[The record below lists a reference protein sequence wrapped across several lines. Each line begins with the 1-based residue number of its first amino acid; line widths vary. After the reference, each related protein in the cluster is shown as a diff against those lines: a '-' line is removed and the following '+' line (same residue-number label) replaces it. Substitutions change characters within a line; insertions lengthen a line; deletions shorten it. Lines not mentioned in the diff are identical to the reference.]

1 MKVFMESSTLKEV
14 LKYGNHPSIISIL
27 HSFLE
32 GSSSISSCSYKNT
45 VLKEIRNLNSYATHK
60 TLIYQWKFQK
70 KMLVTYKIY
79 LYLDLIHTPKLYR
92 IELKWINSIFDHI
105 NVFNSSDKKL
115 SNQINFSWSIN
126 QVYIEFKWS
135 LSRWILIFVVLM

>member
-1 MKVFMESSTLKEV
+1 MKVFMESPTLKEV

-126 QVYIEFKWS
+126 QVYIEFK
-135 LSRWILIFVVLM
+135 